1 MAVPDAATDAPVADP
16 YVTRATPRL
25 PETEA
30 ARDALI
36 DSETAELTQ
45 LLDRIDG
52 LTYEARRRLRRL
64 EHHRRGVAVQWT
76 DLHG

>member
-1 MAVPDAATDAPVADP
+1 MAVPDAATGHAP
-16 YVTRATPRL
+16 YVTGATPRS
-25 PETEA
+25 PETEQ
-30 ARDALI
+30 AREALI
-36 DSETAELTQ
+36 DSETAELNQ

-64 EHHRRGVAVQWT
+64 EHHRRGVSVQWT

>member
-1 MAVPDAATDAPVADP
+1 MAVPDAATEPVTDP
-16 YVTRATPRL
+16 YVTRATPRA
-25 PETEA
+25 PESEQ

-64 EHHRRGVAVQWT
+64 ESHRRGVAVQWT

>member
-1 MAVPDAATDAPVADP
+1 MSVRDAGSTTRPSPRSLDP
-16 YVTRATPRL
+16 
-25 PETEA
+25 EQ

-36 DSETAELTQ
+36 DQETAELNQ

-64 EHHRRGVAVQWT
+64 EHHRRGVAPEWT
-76 DLHG
+76 SLHG

>member
-1 MAVPDAATDAPVADP
+1 MAVYDAATEHAPF
-16 YVTRATPRL
+16 VTSPTPRA
-25 PETEA
+25 PETEQ
-30 ARDALI
+30 AREALI
-36 DSETAELTQ
+36 DSETAELNQ

-52 LTYEARRRLRRL
+52 LTHEARRRLRRL